1 MITFKEFMIEA
12 NISTLHK
19 KMHDITDEVAEQLAL
34 PRYYVHAAMRKE
46 TKDRP
51 FNSRPF
57 IFISV
62 QVPNEY
68 LDGKDFFK
76 TMSTAAVKK
85 ALAGQFNE
93 FSIDSVSVNDPI
105 DSGDKTFVTITASV
119 LFPTD

>member
-1 MITFKEFMIEA
+1 MITFKEFIVEA
-12 NISTLHK
+12 KISTLHK
-19 KMHDITDEVAEQLAL
+19 KMHDITDRVAEHLSV
-34 PRYYVHAAMRKE
+34 PRHYVHAAIRKE

-76 TMSTAAVKK
+76 TMSTTAIKK
-85 ALAGQFNE
+85 ALAGQFDE
-93 FSIDSVSVNDPI
+93 FSIDNVSVDDPI
-105 DSGDKTFVTITASV
+105 GSGDKTFVTITASV
-119 LFPTD
+119 LFSTD